1 MALMIRTSKVLLVLL
16 ALSALGAATAYAAA
30 TMKIDPKKAEVGEWA
45 YASASGLKSGRYALI
60 LVANSR
66 PTENSACLAHLG
78 KRHHTD
84 DGHVYLG
91 GKIPKRL
98 TCYEGIDQKLG
109 TVKTRP
115 GKYHLVVAVP
125 AGPAGFK
132 INKSFVR
139 RKFRVVR

>member
-16 ALSALGAATAYAAA
+16 VLSALGAATAFAAA

-45 YASASGLKSGRYALI
+45 FASASGLKSGRYGLI
-60 LVANSR
+60 LVANAR
-66 PTENSACLAHLG
+66 PTETGACLAHLG
-78 KRHHTD
+78 KRRHTD

-98 TCYEGIDQKLG
+98 TCYEGINQKLG
-109 TVKTRP
+109 TVKTLP

-125 AGPAGFK
+125 VGPAGFK
-132 INKSFVR
+132 TSKSFVR